1 MWIAFLCFVSRG
13 LFIYHKCK
21 NQNAQNQEFKSQ
33 DRLIN
38 VNYVTSNLNIND
50 ENDWLCHFKLDH
62 VCAQWAHWIRYL
74 LSASHSSQR
83 GQKREIIDFLP
94 FKYLPQ
100 TQLSPKFASR
110 FAQSF
115 CRWSH
120 RSLESTFTVVT
131 ILGSVPVF
139 TSISDGLDCQVG
151 RFSLTFIRVS
161 FLDVFDSSFAVKID
175 FLGSGLCIRGKS
187 IAFWGAFGVVL
198 RKFDTRSGRMWILG
212 ATF

>member
-83 GQKREIIDFLP
+83 GARRERL
-94 FKYLPQ
+94 
-100 TQLSPKFASR
+100 
-110 FAQSF
+110 
-115 CRWSH
+115 
-120 RSLESTFTVVT
+120 STFFHLNTCPKPNSHPNS
-131 ILGSVPVF
+131 LQGSLNLSAAGAIGVWNRLSRQLRF
-139 TSISDGLDCQVG
+139 LG
-151 RFSLTFIRVS
+151 RFR
-161 FLDVFDSSFAVKID
+161 FLLRFRMGSTARQVDSA
-175 FLGSGLCIRGKS
+175 
-187 IAFWGAFGVVL
+187 
-198 RKFDTRSGRMWILG
+198 
-212 ATF
+212 